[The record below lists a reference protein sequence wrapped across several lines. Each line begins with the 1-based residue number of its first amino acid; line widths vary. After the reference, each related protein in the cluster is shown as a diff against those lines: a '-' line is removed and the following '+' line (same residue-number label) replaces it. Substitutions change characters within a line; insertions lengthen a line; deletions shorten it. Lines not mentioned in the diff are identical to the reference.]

1 MRVDGRPSAS
11 TVASDIAFG
20 FGRSACSASPIQTR
34 ICSIGSAGGCSKSI
48 RENLRFGGGKR
59 PVRGAPSKSRGGL
72 GTIRRSRCRV
82 RAMHE
87 TRNFI
92 MVLLAIGSFLW
103 GVVAWF
109 VLDSETAPV
118 IWFQRATSALLF
130 VSMAVWLVYAF
141 QIEDK
146 LPDHMAGVVGPM
158 CYGADGLDFMP
169 TVRRQGEQAE
179 LCVYYQNRYENPAEV
194 IVHLRPPE
202 DSFIIKPGVR
212 DVHFAFK
219 AGGGDFGMITQPIAV
234 PEHLQGEVIE
244 VQLGAMSFYRR
255 SQAPAFESEAA
266 SPAAPCSST
275 GADPRSRAASTRSPG
290 RSSCTTRPR
299 SISRCPRASPPT
311 PPAMRRGAS
320 SASRWGRGRR
330 LGARIEPRT
339 NDEQRTDWRRTMAT
353 TTTARRRRTC
363 FTP

>member
-1 MRVDGRPSAS
+1 
-11 TVASDIAFG
+11 
-20 FGRSACSASPIQTR
+20 
-34 ICSIGSAGGCSKSI
+34 
-48 RENLRFGGGKR
+48 
-59 PVRGAPSKSRGGL
+59 
-72 GTIRRSRCRV
+72 
-82 RAMHE
+82 MHE

-179 LCVYYQNRYENPAEV
+179 LCLYYQNRYENPAEV

-255 SQAPAFESEAA
+255 SQGARLRKRGGFACGTMLVDWGGSAFKSGVHEVSGEIELHDPTTIHLSMPAGVAAYATGNEAWRQQ
-266 SPAAPCSST
+266 CIEM
-275 GADPRSRAASTRSPG
+275 G
-290 RSSCTTRPR
+290 
-299 SISRCPRASPPT
+299 PRA
-311 PPAMRRGAS
+311 
-320 SASRWGRGRR
+320 
-330 LGARIEPRT
+330 
-339 NDEQRTDWRRTMAT
+339 
-353 TTTARRRRTC
+353 
-363 FTP
+363 